1 MADSTQAQ
9 PAVDRFYSGFYI
21 NLDRSADRRERID
34 GEIAKA
40 GLTGCYRRF
49 AATDGAS
56 LPPQP
61 GITAGERGCFHS
73 PMSVLEQ
80 VLGGS
85 KPVHILEDDAI
96 LSPFLAPAIKFI
108 DSASVFGAFDIVFTE
123 TFVPPDLKAI
133 KWMKALYD
141 QAIAASPPTGFDP
154 AQLKVIDLAP
164 LEFSIASSYVVNPRR
179 IAAVARLCRE
189 EWENGPTLPYDIFL
203 RREVREGRLRAAC
216 LMPFVTSIDL
226 QTESTI
232 FHHSSTQRREASAGT
247 GKPTRD
253 GPNLSAL
260 VLAVLRYSFFAGRD
274 LENHAGP
281 ILADAL
287 DRTTNR
293 QPDPQRELIAKALG
307 FVISDWYEQF

>member
-1 MADSTQAQ
+1 
-9 PAVDRFYSGFYI
+9 
-21 NLDRSADRRERID
+21 
-34 GEIAKA
+34 
-40 GLTGCYRRF
+40 
-49 AATDGAS
+49 
-56 LPPQP
+56 
-61 GITAGERGCFHS
+61 
-73 PMSVLEQ
+73 
-80 VLGGS
+80 
-85 KPVHILEDDAI
+85 
-96 LSPFLAPAIKFI
+96 
-108 DSASVFGAFDIVFTE
+108 
-123 TFVPPDLKAI
+123 
-133 KWMKALYD
+133 
-141 QAIAASPPTGFDP
+141 
-154 AQLKVIDLAP
+154 
-164 LEFSIASSYVVNPRR
+164 
-179 IAAVARLCRE
+179 
-189 EWENGPTLPYDIFL
+189 
-203 RREVREGRLRAAC
+203 
-216 LMPFVTSIDL
+216 MPFVTSIDL